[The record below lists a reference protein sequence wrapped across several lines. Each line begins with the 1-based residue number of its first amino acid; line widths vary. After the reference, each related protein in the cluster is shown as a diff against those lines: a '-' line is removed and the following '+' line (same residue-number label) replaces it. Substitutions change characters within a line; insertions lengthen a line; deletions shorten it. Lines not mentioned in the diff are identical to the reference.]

1 MRLIALMTRGR
12 GYCRFRFDSSDVF
25 DRLPTRIVGRA
36 LHGRQSTFHGGGRSK
51 ESWLSASAIPAWSL
65 PGLPF
70 AFAWIGR
77 GLSDAAAGLRMRYQC
92 ARQSGPYFGNAWRGR
107 FGRTADLARGAGACT
122 NSTTVV
128 EGQHF
133 GRQHV
138 ARRAPPT
145 SPIQATWEVAVGCCV
160 QPGSAGGRDL
170 AQTAQHVLK
179 RQWLPDVLPPHHG
192 HRARTVQRQGEDA

>member
-145 SPIQATWEVAVGCCV
+145 SPIQATWEVAAGCCAQSRA
-160 QPGSAGGRDL
+160 QPAAATSR
-170 AQTAQHVLK
+170 
-179 RQWLPDVLPPHHG
+179 RQLSMF
-192 HRARTVQRQGEDA
+192 